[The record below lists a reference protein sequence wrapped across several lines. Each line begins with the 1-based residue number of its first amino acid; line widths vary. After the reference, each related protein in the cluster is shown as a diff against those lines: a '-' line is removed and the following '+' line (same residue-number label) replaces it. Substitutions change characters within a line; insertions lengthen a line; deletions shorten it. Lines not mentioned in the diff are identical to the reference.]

1 MAYLNEKVSYL
12 KGLAEGLGIK
22 EDTNEG
28 KLLLAMLDVMQA
40 ISDEV
45 EVVTAAQDE
54 LAEDVAE
61 LMECCSECMDDEY
74 DDEDDYFEITCEKCG
89 ETVVLTDEMFDSEDD
104 LVCPSCGEPI
114 EIEFCC
120 DCEDGECE
128 SCGE

>member
-22 EDTNEG
+22 EDTAEG

-61 LMECCSECMDDEY
+61 LMECCSECLDDEY
-74 DDEDDYFEITCEKCG
+74 YDEDDYFEITCEKCG
-89 ETVVLTDEMFDSEDD
+89 EIVVLTDEMLESEDD
-104 LVCPSCGEPI
+104 MVCPNCGEPI

-120 DCEDGECE
+120 DCEDGDCE
-128 SCGE
+128 TCGE

>member
-12 KGLAEGLGIK
+12 KGMAEGLGITD
-22 EDTNEG
+22 ETAEG
-28 KLLLAMLDVMQA
+28 KLLRAMLDVMQE

-45 EVVTAAQDE
+45 EVITAAQNE

-61 LMECCSECMDDEY
+61 VMECCLECGY
-74 DDEDDYFEITCEKCG
+74 DDEDDYFEIECEKCG
-89 ETVVLTDEMFDSEDD
+89 EVITLTDDMLDSEEEI
-104 LVCPSCGEPI
+104 VCPSCGEPI

-120 DCEDGECE
+120 DCEDGNCD

>member
-22 EDTNEG
+22 EDTAEG

-61 LMECCSECMDDEY
+61 LMECCSECLDDEY
-74 DDEDDYFEITCEKCG
+74 YDEDDYFEFTCEKCG
-89 ETVVLTDEMFDSEDD
+89 EIVVITDEMLESEEDM
-104 LVCPSCGEPI
+104 VCPACGEPI

-120 DCEDGECE
+120 DCEDGDCE
-128 SCGE
+128 TCGE

>member
-22 EDTNEG
+22 EETAEG
-28 KLLLAMLDVMQA
+28 KLLLAMLDVMQE

-45 EVVTAAQDE
+45 EVITAAQDE

-61 LMECCSECMDDEY
+61 IMECCVECFDDEY

-89 ETVVLTDEMFDSEDD
+89 EIVPLTDEMLDSEDD
-104 LVCPSCGEPI
+104 LTCPNCGEPI

-120 DCEDGECE
+120 DCEDGDCE